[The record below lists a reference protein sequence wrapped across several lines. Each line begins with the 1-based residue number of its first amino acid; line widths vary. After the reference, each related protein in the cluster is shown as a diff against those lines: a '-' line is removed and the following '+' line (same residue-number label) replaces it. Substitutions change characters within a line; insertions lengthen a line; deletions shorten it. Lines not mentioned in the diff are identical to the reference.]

1 MKKPIVKIV
10 ATVFVLSAMMGSMA
24 ACGGSNAVDQVFKN
38 GQIYTQDA
46 DGTVASAVA
55 VKDGEFV
62 FVGEDDAAEL
72 EEMIGD
78 ETEVIDLEGDMVI
91 PGMFDAHSHPG
102 SVALDQWSVNM
113 PWTYDVDELLTF
125 VKEYCEEHP
134 VDEVPYF
141 MGKYYPSDLFGD
153 EGPTAELLDEY
164 VSDRP
169 VCLVDFSDHCFWF
182 NSKAMELMGIDKNT
196 PDADGTAEIVRDAD
210 GNPTGWFKEDEAFL
224 PYIDNMY
231 EAIGWTPPTS
241 ADEEM
246 WKEVIDF
253 YHSQGVIGMGNVGAV
268 DKVSDENSV
277 KAIYE
282 LDQAGELDMYYSHM
296 VRLNGYE
303 ELDECI
309 ETVREY
315 QEKYSTDNITF
326 DTIKYFVDGTNEI
339 GTSYMVEPFSNDSSG
354 QDRGKLDMTPEQL
367 VDIMVRLNE
376 ENLDLQ
382 MHIVGDGGFR
392 VICDAAEE
400 AMKQCGDDWRIQL
413 ELCHCE
419 IIHEDDETRPAE
431 LGLIVN
437 WTPHWTG
444 GYFGEAA
451 IDWLGE
457 ERFNSMYDFQPMIEA
472 GAVVNMGS
480 DTVSKYEFHRSSP
493 FFGMETAITRVD
505 PEFPMDPDKYPG
517 SVRPEEEAKFTM
529 DQMLKG
535 YTINGAIQF
544 RIDDRAGS
552 IETGKDA
559 DLVVIKENLYEVD
572 PFDLTEIEPEA
583 VMFKGEVISG
593 EFK

>member
-24 ACGGSNAVDQVFKN
+24 ACGGSNAADQVFKN

-282 LDQAGELDMYYSHM
+282 LDQAGELP
-296 VRLNGYE
+296 R
-303 ELDECI
+303 
-309 ETVREY
+309 
-315 QEKYSTDNITF
+315 
-326 DTIKYFVDGTNEI
+326 
-339 GTSYMVEPFSNDSSG
+339 
-354 QDRGKLDMTPEQL
+354 
-367 VDIMVRLNE
+367 
-376 ENLDLQ
+376 
-382 MHIVGDGGFR
+382 
-392 VICDAAEE
+392 
-400 AMKQCGDDWRIQL
+400 
-413 ELCHCE
+413 
-419 IIHEDDETRPAE
+419 
-431 LGLIVN
+431 
-437 WTPHWTG
+437 
-444 GYFGEAA
+444 
-451 IDWLGE
+451 
-457 ERFNSMYDFQPMIEA
+457 
-472 GAVVNMGS
+472 
-480 DTVSKYEFHRSSP
+480 
-493 FFGMETAITRVD
+493 
-505 PEFPMDPDKYPG
+505 
-517 SVRPEEEAKFTM
+517 
-529 DQMLKG
+529 
-535 YTINGAIQF
+535 
-544 RIDDRAGS
+544 
-552 IETGKDA
+552 
-559 DLVVIKENLYEVD
+559 
-572 PFDLTEIEPEA
+572 
-583 VMFKGEVISG
+583 
-593 EFK
+593 